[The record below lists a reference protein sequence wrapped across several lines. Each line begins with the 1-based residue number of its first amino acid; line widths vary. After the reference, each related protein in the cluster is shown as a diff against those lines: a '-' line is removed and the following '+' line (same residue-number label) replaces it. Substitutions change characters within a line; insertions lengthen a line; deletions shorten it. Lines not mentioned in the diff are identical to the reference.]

1 MENSFAF
8 VGGQRKIVL
17 FPPEDWRRLSP
28 DSRLAYA
35 KRRTGERQR
44 KRRERQADRRRVA
57 REWSDPLGAAV

>member
-1 MENSFAF
+1 MVEHA
-8 VGGQRKIVL
+8 I
-17 FPPEDWRRLSP
+17 PPEDWRRLSP

-35 KRRTGERQR
+35 KRRKGERQR